1 MTKELPIELLHKIQ
15 RGEATLPTITKFCNH
30 TQVVERF
37 IKMVTYAST
46 TVNVVGV
53 DVRDGLNR
61 SKIEG
66 KTKLP
71 SFETKKELSL

>member
-1 MTKELPIELLHKIQ
+1 
-15 RGEATLPTITKFCNH
+15 
-30 TQVVERF
+30 
-37 IKMVTYAST
+37 MVTDAST

-71 SFETKKELSL
+71 SFETQKELSL